1 MIVSRYLFLNFK
13 LKSNALSEISIHKMF
28 KTSFSVFVII
38 SLYETSIARYCE
50 PKSHSKGIFNINR
63 DIYIVMGDGTED
75 LLYYNLDTKEFHYLK
90 LDEVFGKS
98 KSYSDMD

>member
-1 MIVSRYLFLNFK
+1 
-13 LKSNALSEISIHKMF
+13 MF

-38 SLYETSIARYCE
+38 SLYKSSIARYCE
-50 PKSHSKGIFNINR
+50 PESHLKGIFNING
-63 DIYIVMGDGTED
+63 DIYIVMDDGTED
-75 LLYYNLDTKEFHYLK
+75 LNYNLDTKEFDYLK